1 MLMLDSCY
9 TTDGVTSST
18 YVYQA
23 DSKYCIVFQGF
34 LSFDF
39 EKENSHPYLY
49 IMLFSV
55 VCKVL
60 IVLSD
65 RIWEQKGRRQQ

>member
-1 MLMLDSCY
+1 M
-9 TTDGVTSST
+9 
-18 YVYQA
+18 YQA

-34 LSFDF
+34 SSFDF

-65 RIWEQKGRRQQ
+65 NTQDLRTEREKATVGL